1 MTPEQKRGAGKAS
14 DYYYRRALTLPELLP
29 AIGAA
34 VGIGA
39 AAFYVAR
46 LFLQRTPLVPMRD
59 IPTLGPTRERK
70 PRSADEARAGIGR
83 PRAGTAR
90 ALPSL
95 APPPT
100 ITRRNARRVD
110 VG

>member
-1 MTPEQKRGAGKAS
+1 MKQEPKRGAGTAS

-34 VGIGA
+34 VGLGA

-59 IPTLGPTRERK
+59 IPTIGPTRERK
-70 PRSADEARAGIGR
+70 PRSVDEARAAIGR
-83 PRAGTAR
+83 PRRGTKR
-90 ALPSL
+90 SLPPL
-95 APPPT
+95 APLPT

-110 VG
+110 AG

>member
-1 MTPEQKRGAGKAS
+1 MKPEPQGGADEAS
-14 DYYYRRALTLPELLP
+14 DYHYRRALTLQELLP
-29 AIGAA
+29 AFGVAIGAA
-34 VGIGA
+34 A

-59 IPTLGPTRERK
+59 IPALGPVLERK
-70 PRSADEARAGIGR
+70 PRTADDILVRRSSRSG
-83 PRAGTAR
+83 PRAS
-90 ALPSL
+90 LPPL

-110 VG
+110 AG

>member
-1 MTPEQKRGAGKAS
+1 MKPEPKRGAGKAS
-14 DYYYRRALTLPELLP
+14 DYHYRRALTLQEMLP
-29 AIGAA
+29 AFGVAA
-34 VGIGA
+34 GVAA

-46 LFLQRTPLVPMRD
+46 LFLQRTPLVPAPD
-59 IPTLGPTRERK
+59 IPTLGPPPERK
-70 PRSADEARAGIGR
+70 PRT
-83 PRAGTAR
+83 PRNSLPGTRRSGAPR
-90 ALPSL
+90 KPLPPL

>member
-1 MTPEQKRGAGKAS
+1 MKPEPKRGAGTAS

-34 VGIGA
+34 VGLGA

-59 IPTLGPTRERK
+59 IPTLGPTRQRL
-70 PRSADEARAGIGR
+70 PRSAEDARAAIGR
-83 PRAGTAR
+83 PRAGTTR
-90 ALPSL
+90 PLPSL
-95 APPPT
+95 APLPT